1 VDLQVGAIKVKVSPE
16 ITASSSHQPLSE
28 PESLP
33 LAVAAASISLRVRVG
48 AGSLSGHKNYYPAA
62 VTVTVHSRLCRP
74 LQPMEN
80 QSRRSGLRLGVSRAL
95 ALHRS
100 GLGPGS
106 SICYTSDSFILR
118 LASDKKACSGCIQQ
132 KQVKYDGHR
141 EPLHYKRVG
150 QPGEGLRP
158 ISMSG
163 EKYHCCMP
171 AESQG
176 VNYWQGRSAVD

>member
-62 VTVTVHSRLCRP
+62 VTVHSRLCRP